1 MKMKFILIVKY
12 VNKQECLDVNITNQ
26 ICSLDLAKQLKKL
39 GVKQD
44 SLFYRFDHGS
54 HQYIFC
60 REYEQYSPQVNLD
73 INDGYSAFTS
83 EELGAMLPSSLAGED
98 FLFISKTKDGTY
110 SALYDHTTHSISYYG
125 FIATSE
131 NLADCL
137 ANLLIYFLEKKLMD
151 LPK

>member
-12 VNKQECLDVNITNQ
+12 VNKQECLDVNITSQ
-26 ICSLDLAKQLKKL
+26 ICSLDLAIQLKKL

-60 REYEQYSPQVNLD
+60 REYEQYSTQVNLD

-83 EELGAMLPSSLAGED
+83 EEVGAMLPDSIKDNDNDDCFIKSQKKDDEYKIYLDLNGKCIMFFGE
-98 FLFISKTKDGTY
+98 KETNARAKM
-110 SALYDHTTHSISYYG
+110 
-125 FIATSE
+125 
-131 NLADCL
+131 
-137 ANLLIYFLEKKLMD
+137 LIYLIENKLMD